1 MKILAPLVLAVAASM
16 SIAVAA
22 TVSRPVALPSK
33 KCCDD
38 CTVARY
44 RPAGVPPTEA
54 SLVHGAAALEGALL
68 LSALGLVLL
77 SNRNP
82 RPPAESPQPA
92 APLRA

>member
-1 MKILAPLVLAVAASM
+1 MKILAPLALSAAASM

-33 KCCDD
+33 SCCDN

-44 RPAGVPPTEA
+44 RPEGVPVTPA
-54 SLVHGAAALEGALL
+54 SMVHGAALLEAALL
-68 LSALGLVLL
+68 LGVTGLILL
-77 SNRNP
+77 SNRTP

-92 APLRA
+92 TPVRA